1 MIYSNMNLSTL
12 NLFLAQAAQPDP
24 KAQMVSTIG
33 MFAIMG
39 VMFYFVLI
47 RPQQKRAKQLA
58 AMIKAVKKGDRI
70 VTSSGIL
77 GIVLTVKDHT
87 VVIRS
92 EETKLEIL
100 KSTVGEITESS
111 GEAAQS

>member
-1 MIYSNMNLSTL
+1 MNLPSL
-12 NLFLAQAAQPDP
+12 NLILAQAAPATQPDP

-47 RPQQKRAKQLA
+47 RPQQKRAKQQA
-58 AMIKAVKKGDRI
+58 AMLKTLKKGDRI

-77 GIVLTVKDHT
+77 GVVLAVKDST

-92 EETKLEIL
+92 DETKLEVL
-100 KSTVGEITESS
+100 KSTVGEVVESAT
-111 GEAAQS
+111 GEASQA